1 MQIGN
6 PNPDLH
12 GYKII
17 AENMISL
24 AVKLVQKNKI
34 ELP

>member
-6 PNPDLH
+6 PLPDLH

-17 AENMISL
+17 AENMTTIAS
-24 AVKLVQKNKI
+24 KLVQKNKI